1 MSSWETGAASI
12 ACMTFLG
19 AQAEEQPPSYK
30 PTLYSEYKR
39 RTAVHIFTRDKLGV
53 AFTGRPPLISHRYF
67 STPMP
72 LDIGDQD
79 LLDAASLERAA
90 QSLDGNG
97 WNTDGKLHSS
107 TAIRA
112 RFMISMIRDELV
124 EATLSKA
131 SHVNTDYL
139 L

>member
-1 MSSWETGAASI
+1 
-12 ACMTFLG
+12 MTFLG
-19 AQAEEQPPSYK
+19 TQAEEQTSSYV
-30 PTLYSEYKR
+30 PTSYSEYKR
-39 RTAVHIFTRDKLGV
+39 RTAIHIFTRDKLGV

-72 LDIGDQD
+72 LDIADQD

-90 QSLDGNG
+90 RSVDDKG

-131 SHVNTDYL
+131 SHVNIDYL

>member
-1 MSSWETGAASI
+1 
-12 ACMTFLG
+12 MTFLG
-19 AQAEEQPPSYK
+19 TQAEEQPASYR
-30 PTLYSEYKR
+30 PTMYSEYR
-39 RTAVHIFTRDKLGV
+39 RQIAVHIFTRDKLGV
-53 AFTGRPPLISHRYF
+53 AFTERPPLISHRYF
-67 STPMP
+67 STPML
-72 LDIGDQD
+72 LDIADQH

-90 QSLDGNG
+90 QSLDDKG

-131 SHVNTDYL
+131 SHVNVEYL